1 MTPHPRIP
9 VAIALGSNIGDRLSH
24 LNFAIARLGVFLS
37 ELKVSHFRETDPVG
51 VEPQG
56 QFLNGA
62 ATGNTSLADVD
73 LLDQLLAI
81 ERERGRV
88 RPHVGAARTLDL
100 DLILYGAQILKT
112 PGLQVPHPRFRERL
126 FVLEP
131 LAEIAGEWKDPAT
144 GQTVRELLEAA
155 RARA

>member
-1 MTPHPRIP
+1 VTPHPRIP

-24 LNFAIARLGVFLS
+24 LNFAIARLGDFLS
-37 ELKVSHFRETDPVG
+37 ELEVSHFRETDPVG

-56 QFLNGA
+56 QFVNGA
-62 ATGNTSLADVD
+62 AIGNTSLAAVD

-88 RPHVGAARTLDL
+88 RPHLGAPRTLDL
-100 DLILYGAQILKT
+100 DLILYGGQILKT

-144 GQTVRELLEAA
+144 GHTVRELLEAA